1 MSHIL
6 PESQSVIDQL
16 KHDFVKKLHP
26 LPRSNSSWIRTYS
39 KRKLP

>member
-16 KHDFVKKLHP
+16 KHDFVKTAP
-26 LPRSNSSWIRTYS
+26 LPWSNSSWIRTYS
-39 KRKLP
+39 RRKLP

>member
-16 KHDFVKKLHP
+16 KHDFVKSCT